1 MIKELLLILVGA
13 VCADSLILG
22 GAFGVSSLGLNVDRK
37 RFAISV
43 ALTLIVMSL
52 LAPIVGGMLVSA
64 EYLLVLVLVVLSMLT
79 AFVCCKLILGEKLG
93 ASWILV
99 LLNTLVLGTAL
110 TGSDMSPVQSLFF
123 GIGSALGFWI
133 LLEVFASMKLR
144 FYSPK
149 VPKALR
155 GAPVTV
161 LAAGII
167 SMVIYAF

>member
-1 MIKELLLILVGA
+1 MIKELILILVGA
-13 VCADSLILG
+13 VCADSLLLG

-37 RFAISV
+37 RFALSV
-43 ALTLIVMSL
+43 ACTLIIMSV
-52 LAPIVGGMLVSA
+52 LAPIVGGLLVSA
-64 EYLLVLVLVVLSMLT
+64 EYLLVMVLVLLSMLV
-79 AFVCCKLILGEKLG
+79 AFVCCKLIGG
-93 ASWILV
+93 SWLLV
-99 LLNTLVLGTAL
+99 LLNTLVLGTAI
-110 TGSDMSPVQSLFF
+110 TGSEMGIVQSLFF

-133 LLEVFASMKLR
+133 LLEVFASMKLK

>member
-1 MIKELLLILVGA
+1 MIKELILILVGA
-13 VCADSLILG
+13 VCADSLLLG

-37 RFAISV
+37 RFALSV
-43 ALTLIVMSL
+43 ACTLIIMSV
-52 LAPIVGGMLVSA
+52 LAPIVGGLLVSA
-64 EYLLVLVLVVLSMLT
+64 EYLLVMVLVLLSMLV
-79 AFVCCKLILGEKLG
+79 AFVCCKLIGG
-93 ASWILV
+93 SWLLV

-110 TGSDMSPVQSLFF
+110 TGSEMGIVQSLFF

-133 LLEVFASMKLR
+133 LEVFASMKLK